1 MNELEY
7 WVTTGC
13 LVLLAALNVLIM
25 GILLM
30 GYYSSL

>member
-13 LVLLAALNVLIM
+13 LVVIAALNVLM
-25 GILLM
+25 LGVLV
-30 GYYSSL
+30 GYLN